1 MFKIYDG
8 RDRFYQWDLDRK
20 VIVEDE
26 SITQVHFCNRTDDCS
41 LVCEVYELDGV
52 RVADVPNILLQDNW
66 NINVYAYDRTYTK
79 FCAVYGVEK
88 RSKPADYVYTETE
101 TLNYNTLLEKLNGI
115 ETNIGEEVQK
125 YMDEN
130 PVEVDLSDYYTKTE
144 TKELIPSIDGLA
156 TVSYVDEKF
165 NSVEVDVDLSNYY
178 TKSEVEGLIPTIPD
192 HSQYAL
198 KSEIPKPVDLSGYAL
213 KTDIPDHSQY
223 ALKTDI
229 PDHSQFAVKGDIP
242 DVSQYQTA
250 TQVAAAIST
259 ALGDVELT
267 DYYTKAEI
275 DELLANLPSGGD
287 IPSGEGVEF

>member
-101 TLNYNTLLEKLNGI
+101 AFNYNTLLEKIDGI
-115 ETNIGEEVQK
+115 KTNIGEEVQK

-144 TKELIPSIDGLA
+144 TEELIPTIDGLA

-165 NSVEVDVDLSNYY
+165 NSVEVDVDLTDYY
-178 TKSEVEGLIPTIPD
+178 TKSEIEGLIPTIPD
-192 HSQYAL
+192 HSQF
-198 KSEIPKPVDLSGYAL
+198 
-213 KTDIPDHSQY
+213 

-229 PDHSQFAVKGDIP
+229 PDHSQFAAKTDIP

-250 TQVAAAIST
+250 TQVAAAIT
-259 ALGDVELT
+259 DALGDIELT
-267 DYYTKAEI
+267 NYYTKSEI
-275 DELLANLPSGGD
+275 DDLLANMPAGD
-287 IPSGEGVEF
+287 IPSGEEVGF